1 MGTKHD
7 VRCLWPA
14 LEGLSCPAGLGRHP
28 RFWGGWLGVALL
40 PGWHPGHDHGA
51 RPAGNGSR
59 HGDAPAQVSTAP
71 FYFLFLFWR
80 MQGAPGG
87 CVGTSPTSPP
97 LKPSRGLFQQQRGKA
112 KHNNPGP
119 LLDPSLLSPRDGVAG
134 EGGLG
139 LRPVRAGGGGKVF
152 WSCICLFLPAS
163 LFALFPLR
171 SLSFL
176 FRLCLV
182 FYSAACAEEGVV
194 SSQHPSAPY
203 PDISARRSAFS
214 PSP

>member
-1 MGTKHD
+1 MASVGGAVVSSWAWKAPQILGG
-7 VRCLWPA
+7 VA
-14 LEGLSCPAGLGRHP
+14 GSCPAP
-28 RFWGGWLGVALL
+28 RLASWTRSWSEASRQWEQTRRCSSPGVHSSFL
-40 PGWHPGHDHGA
+40 
-51 RPAGNGSR
+51 
-59 HGDAPAQVSTAP
+59 
-71 FYFLFLFWR
+71 FYFFLFWR
-80 MQGAPGG
+80 MQGAPRG
-87 CVGTSPTSPP
+87 CVGTSPTSPA

-119 LLDPSLLSPRDGVAG
+119 LLDPSLLSPRDGAAE

>member
-1 MGTKHD
+1 MP
-7 VRCLWPA
+7 C
-14 LEGLSCPAGLGRHP
+14 SPAGILDTIMERGQQAVGADTEMLQP
-28 RFWGGWLGVALL
+28 RCPQLL
-40 PGWHPGHDHGA
+40 
-51 RPAGNGSR
+51 
-59 HGDAPAQVSTAP
+59 
-71 FYFLFLFWR
+71 FYFIFFILED
-80 MQGAPGG
+80 AGG
-87 CVGTSPTSPP
+87 TRGLRWNLSHLPNSK
-97 LKPSRGLFQQQRGKA
+97 LSRGLFQQQRGKA
-112 KHNNPGP
+112 KHNNPSP
-119 LLDPSLLSPRDGVAG
+119 LLDPSLLSPRDGAAE

-152 WSCICLFLPAS
+152 WTCICLFLPAS